1 MLTSACSP
9 GLTESPAS
17 GFSKNRRWMKP
28 QSSFA
33 ASRMPKRLRPG
44 GILTTRADDCS
55 SNRGAE
61 FGARTCN
68 DRFRKALHLFQLRA
82 ELQEKQINSRSFKLG
97 DAFHH
102 LFKRPDQA
110 GTQAARSEERRVG
123 KECRARRWAE

>member
-1 MLTSACSP
+1 MLTSACSL

-17 GFSKNRRWMKP
+17 GFSKNRRWTRP

-61 FGARTCN
+61 FGARTYN
-68 DRFRKALHLFQLRA
+68 DRFRKALHLFQLWA
-82 ELQEKQINSRSFKLG
+82 ELQQPQIDSRIFKLV
-97 DAFHH
+97 DAFSH
-102 LFKRPDQA
+102 LLRP
-110 GTQAARSEERRVG
+110 
-123 KECRARRWAE
+123 